1 LKRWK
6 KEVNIFL
13 FYDVCRFTYPLLF
26 RIVEKEEIAENQKGI
41 KATKVDIDL
50 CDDQSEPEGYFKEDK
65 LNVGCFLHLDS
76 LRMHPTQ
83 TIVANLSKYLMNEKK
98 AKDQSKIK
106 KEEEAGDA
114 LKVSSSAL
122 ASSSSSS
129 SSSISSLQSE
139 EVTTQSP
146 TIVHCTALIN
156 SDDDVKEK
164 KTPKTFS
171 RLKTSLSTTK
181 LKPITPKKDVDFVKC
196 NVITFSSHF
205 ILTYHL

>member
-1 LKRWK
+1 LLWHDHNYGLKRWK

-13 FYDVCRFTYPLLF
+13 FYDVSRFTYPLLF
-26 RIVEKEEIAENQKGI
+26 RIVGKEEIAENQKGI

-129 SSSISSLQSE
+129 SISSFQSE

-196 NVITFSSHF
+196 NVSHF
-205 ILTYHL
+205 L